1 MKPCAIL
8 QISQS
13 VHRVPCRDDVK
24 VSTLTSHCGSL
35 FAPSVGRY
43 LTPAQCFALQ
53 GWAPSVFEDVSRRIV
68 HPISP
73 DEYYRMAG
81 NGMSLPVVGTHIMI
95 AVSQLRPR

>member
-13 VHRVPCRDDVK
+13 VHRVQCRDDGK
-24 VSTLTSHCGSL
+24 VPPLTCHCGSL

-95 AVSQLRPR
+95 AVSQLRPK